1 MGGSLL
7 SLSLSQKNTHNS
19 QKVQYRKKVLLHTYI
34 HTPKKISDKTFG
46 GQFWRGLGRKK
57 FHTTHKKYC
66 TEIATRRECKLNAT
80 S

>member
-46 GQFWRGLGRKK
+46 GQFWRGLVAWAKK
-57 FHTTHKKYC
+57 IPHNSQKVLYRNSDKT
-66 TEIATRRECKLNAT
+66 
-80 S
+80 